1 MKLVLFILVFLLPIF
16 AFAQDSM
23 LQASVIVHEDPRIEL
38 LTQKPVI
45 KRFTGKTNGFR
56 IQIYNGNDRNEANKI
71 KMSFLRNF
79 PETRAYLT
87 YHNPQF
93 RVRIGDFRTRREAIE
108 FSRLISRKYIIMI
121 VPEIIYVAPPK
132 N

>member
-1 MKLVLFILVFLLPIF
+1 MKSILILFVFLLPF
-16 AFAQDSM
+16 CAFAQDTM
-23 LQASVIVHEDPRIEL
+23 LQASVMVHEDPRIEI
-38 LTQKPVI
+38 LTKKPIV
-45 KRFTGKTNGFR
+45 KRFSGRTNGFR
-56 IQIYNGNDRNEANKI
+56 IQIYNGSDRNEASKI
-71 KMSFLRNF
+71 KMNFLRNF

-93 RVRIGDFRTRREAIE
+93 RVRIGDFRTRRKASE

-121 VPEIIYVAPPK
+121 VPEVIYVAPQK